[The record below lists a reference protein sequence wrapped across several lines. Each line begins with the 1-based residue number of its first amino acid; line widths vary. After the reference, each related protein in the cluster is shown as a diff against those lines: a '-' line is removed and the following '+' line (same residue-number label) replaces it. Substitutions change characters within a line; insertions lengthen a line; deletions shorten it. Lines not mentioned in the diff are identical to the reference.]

1 MFYQL
6 DLLTLLIAPLITY
19 LAAALVFSLIS
30 KRDENQNLPLS
41 ASNLHYHDG
50 HKS

>member
-6 DLLTLLIAPLITY
+6 DLITLLLAPLITY

-30 KRDENQNLPLS
+30 KRDHNQSLPLS
-41 ASNLHYHDG
+41 ATNLHYHDG
-50 HKS
+50 HNS